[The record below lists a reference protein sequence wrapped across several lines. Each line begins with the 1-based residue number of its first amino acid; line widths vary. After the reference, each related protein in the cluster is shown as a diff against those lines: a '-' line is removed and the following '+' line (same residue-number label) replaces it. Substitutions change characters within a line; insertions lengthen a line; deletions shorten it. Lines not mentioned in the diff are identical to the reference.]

1 MQEECQAPTLR
12 LVVRLRIQ
20 LWQRI
25 AQLRLGRYDGL
36 APEVGHL
43 GDLVREHLLD
53 GLGFKDLGPGGR
65 VRAVVEEHRD
75 DLAVF
80 RGAGEAAGAAGV
92 EGTFPFFLTQGQERA
107 AVDVAVGVDHKFTV
121 CEADG
126 LVKKCKASGK
136 EGVRWK
142 VAD

>member
-1 MQEECQAPTLR
+1 MQEERQAPTLR

-20 LWQRI
+20 LRQRI
-25 AQLRLGRYDGL
+25 TQLRLGRHDGL

-92 EGTFPFFLTQGQERA
+92 EGAFPFFLTQGQERA

-121 CEADG
+121 CEAG
-126 LVKKCKASGK
+126 WVS
-136 EGVRWK
+136 
-142 VAD
+142 